1 MFAKLKQQKIFST
14 SLLVFTLSVCV
25 LIGTMVSTSV
35 AAKESQAAPDAT
47 PLVIPPATKVANEFT
62 ELAKRVEPSVVYI
75 RTDYTPKATAAS
87 TRRMPRNAPQP
98 NAPDAE
104 EGDEDQMDMLRRFF
118 GQGGQGGGAPMQPP
132 SKRQGSGSGFV
143 VDRAGYIITNDHVVN
158 KADHIFVKFPNQ
170 DTEFKARVIGTDKE
184 TDIAVLKI
192 STGKPLEP
200 IRIANSDGV
209 QVGDWA
215 VAIGAPFGLETSVT
229 VGIVSAKGRDINGA
243 QMFQRFIQTD
253 AAINPGNSGGPLLN
267 RNGEVIG
274 INTMI
279 ATETGTYNGIGFA
292 LPVNMA
298 AKVYNSIIEH
308 GRVVR
313 GSVGIRFAKQTKTE
327 TFKALG
333 LTGGVIVDS
342 VEPEGPAEKAGIR
355 KEDILLA
362 MNGKPFKDGDDLM
375 SRVSEASVGTAVKV
389 EGERIDAK
397 GDAKKMVFNVTI
409 EDRLK
414 VYAKDLRVS
423 GNREAP
429 MEEPVAAV
437 TSTAKFG
444 VGIVAI
450 PDGDRAEMSLD
461 DKRGVRVSKVEP
473 ESFADQIGI
482 QPNDVIVSINRTPV
496 YSIDDVRKVQ
506 SSLKTGDPVAFRVM
520 RNLGGRGRG
529 SWQGTYLSGSLPA
542 TE

>member
-1 MFAKLKQQKIFST
+1 MFAKLKQQKIFSS

-75 RTDYTPKATAAS
+75 RTDYTPKAATTA
-87 TRRMPRNAPQP
+87 RRMPRNAPS
-98 NAPDAE
+98 PDAE

-118 GQGGQGGGAPMQPP
+118 GGQGGQAMPQPP
-132 SKRQGSGSGFV
+132 SKRQASGSGFV
-143 VDRAGYIITNDHVVN
+143 VDRAGYIITNDHVVS
-158 KADHIFVKFPNQ
+158 KADHIYVKFPNQ
-170 DTEFKARVIGTDKE
+170 DTEYKAKVVGTDKE

-192 STGKPLEP
+192 SAGRPLEA

-243 QMFQRFIQTD
+243 AMFQRFIQTD

-274 INTMI
+274 VNTMI

-313 GSVGIRFAKQTKTE
+313 GSVGVSFAKQTKAE

-333 LTGGVIVDS
+333 LSGGVIVDF
-342 VEPEGPAEKAGIR
+342 VQPNGPAEKAGIR
-355 KEDILLA
+355 KEDILLS

-375 SRVSEASVGTAVKV
+375 ARVAEAPVGTTVKV
-389 EGERIDAK
+389 EGERMDAK
-397 GDAKKMVFNVTI
+397 GDSKKMAFNVTI

-414 VYAKDLRVS
+414 VYRDDPRVAGS
-423 GNREAP
+423 REVP
-429 MEEPVAAV
+429 DEPVSNA
-437 TSTAKFG
+437 TPTAKFG

-450 PDGDRAEMSLD
+450 PEGDRAEMKLD
-461 DKRGVRVSKVEP
+461 DKRGVRVSKVEA
-473 ESFADQIGI
+473 ESFAEQIGI
-482 QPNDVIVSINRTPV
+482 QTGDVIVSINRTPV

-506 SSLKTGDPVAFRVM
+506 STLKTGDAVAFRVL
-520 RNLGGRGRG
+520 RNLQGRGLG
-529 SWQGTYLSGSLPA
+529 AGNWQGIYLSGSLPA

>member
-1 MFAKLKQQKIFST
+1 
-14 SLLVFTLSVCV
+14 
-25 LIGTMVSTSV
+25 
-35 AAKESQAAPDAT
+35 
-47 PLVIPPATKVANEFT
+47 
-62 ELAKRVEPSVVYI
+62 
-75 RTDYTPKATAAS
+75 
-87 TRRMPRNAPQP
+87 
-98 NAPDAE
+98 
-104 EGDEDQMDMLRRFF
+104 
-118 GQGGQGGGAPMQPP
+118 
-132 SKRQGSGSGFV
+132 
-143 VDRAGYIITNDHVVN
+143 
-158 KADHIFVKFPNQ
+158 
-170 DTEFKARVIGTDKE
+170 
-184 TDIAVLKI
+184 
-192 STGKPLEP
+192 
-200 IRIANSDGV
+200 
-209 QVGDWA
+209 
-215 VAIGAPFGLETSVT
+215 
-229 VGIVSAKGRDINGA
+229 
-243 QMFQRFIQTD
+243 MFQRFIQTD

-342 VEPEGPAEKAGIR
+342 VEPGGPAEKAGIR
-355 KEDILLA
+355 KEDILLS

-375 SRVSEASVGTAVKV
+375 SRVSEASVGSTAKV
-389 EGERIDAK
+389 EGERMDAK
-397 GDAKKMVFNVTI
+397 GDPKRMTFSITI

-414 VYAKDLRVS
+414 VYAKDLRVA
-423 GNREAP
+423 GGRELTD
-429 MEEPVAAV
+429 EPTTVSS

-450 PDGDRAEMSLD
+450 PETDRAEMNLD
-461 DKRGVRVSKVEP
+461 DKRGVRVSKVET
-473 ESFADQIGI
+473 ESFAEQIGV

-496 YSIDDVRKVQ
+496 YTIDDVRKVQ

-529 SWQGTYLSGSLPA
+529 EWQGIYLSGSLPA
-542 TE
+542 VE

>member
-14 SLLVFTLSVCV
+14 SLLVFTLSICV
-25 LIGTMVSTSV
+25 LIGTLVSTSV

-47 PLVIPPATKVANEFT
+47 PLVIPAAAKVSNEFT

-75 RTDYTPKATAAS
+75 RTDYTPKATAAAS
-87 TRRMPRNAPQP
+87 PRRMPRNAP
-98 NAPDAE
+98 APDAE

-118 GQGGQGGGAPMQPP
+118 GQGGGGQGGGLPMQPP

-143 VDRAGYIITNDHVVN
+143 VDRAGYIMTNDHVVN
-158 KADHIFVKFPNQ
+158 KADHIYVKFPNQ
-170 DTEFKARVIGTDKE
+170 ETEYKARVIGTDKE

-298 AKVYNSIIEH
+298 AKVYNQIIEH

-313 GSVGIRFAKQTKTE
+313 GSVGVSFAKQTKAE

-333 LTGGVIVDS
+333 LSGGVIVDL
-342 VEPEGPAEKAGIR
+342 VQPGGPAEKAGIQ
-355 KEDILLA
+355 KEDILLS
-362 MNGKPFKDGDDLM
+362 MNGRPFKDGDDLM
-375 SRVSEASVGTAVKV
+375 ARVAEAPVGTAVKV
-389 EGERIDAK
+389 EGERMDAK
-397 GDAKKMVFNVTI
+397 GDGKKVSFNVVI

-414 VYAKDLRVS
+414 VYRNDPRVP
-423 GNREAP
+423 GGRD
-429 MEEPVAAV
+429 MIEEPVAVVA
-437 TSTAKFG
+437 TPTAKFG

-450 PDGDRAEMSLD
+450 PEADRVEMKLD
-461 DKRGVRVSKVEP
+461 DKRGVRVSKVES
-473 ESFADQIGI
+473 ESFAEQIGVQVSDI
-482 QPNDVIVSINRTPV
+482 IVSINRTPV
-496 YSIDDVRKVQ
+496 YSIDDVRRVQ
-506 SSLKTGDPVAFRVM
+506 SNLKTGDPVAFRVL
-520 RNLGGRGRG
+520 RGSPGR
-529 SWQGTYLSGSLPA
+529 SWQGIYLSGSLPA

>member
-25 LIGTMVSTSV
+25 LIGTMVSTTV

-47 PLVIPPATKVANEFT
+47 PLVIPPSTKVSNEFT

-75 RTDYTPKATAAS
+75 RTDYTPKVANTSRRLPRATPS
-87 TRRMPRNAPQP
+87 
-98 NAPDAE
+98 PDGE
-104 EGDEDQMDMLRRFF
+104 DGDEDQMDMLRRFF
-118 GQGGQGGGAPMQPP
+118 GGQGGQAMPQPP
-132 SKRQGSGSGFV
+132 SRRMGSGSGFV
-143 VDRAGYIITNDHVVN
+143 VDRAGYIMTNDHVVN
-158 KADHIFVKFPNQ
+158 KADHIYVKFPNQ
-170 DTEFKARVIGTDKE
+170 ETEYKAKVIGTDKE

-192 STGKPLEP
+192 NAGRPLEP

-243 QMFQRFIQTD
+243 AMFQRFIQTD

-274 INTMI
+274 VNTMI

-313 GSVGIRFAKQTKTE
+313 GSVGVSFAKQTKAE

-333 LTGGVIVDS
+333 LSGGVIVDS
-342 VEPEGPAEKAGIR
+342 VQAGGPAEKAGIR

-375 SRVSEASVGTAVKV
+375 ARVAEAPVGTTVKID
-389 EGERIDAK
+389 GERMDAK
-397 GDAKKMVFNVTI
+397 GDGKKMTFNVTI

-414 VYAKDLRVS
+414 VYAGDPRVVGS
-423 GNREAP
+423 REVP
-429 MEEPVAAV
+429 EEPVAVA
-437 TSTAKFG
+437 TPTAKFG

-450 PDGDRAEMSLD
+450 PEADRAEMKLD

-473 ESFADQIGI
+473 DSFAEQIGI
-482 QPNDVIVSINRTPV
+482 QAGDVIVSINRTPV
-496 YSIDDVRKVQ
+496 YSIDDVRRVQ
-506 SSLKTGDPVAFRVM
+506 SGLKTGDPVAFRVL
-520 RNLGGRGRG
+520 RNSLGARARGG
-529 SWQGTYLSGSLPA
+529 DSWQGIYLSGSLPA

>member
-14 SLLVFTLSVCV
+14 SLLVFTLSICV
-25 LIGTMVSTSV
+25 LIGTLVSTSV

-47 PLVIPPATKVANEFT
+47 PLVIPAATKVSNEFT

-75 RTDYTPKATAAS
+75 RTDYTPKATASAS
-87 TRRMPRNAPQP
+87 PRRMPRNAP
-98 NAPDAE
+98 APDAE

-118 GQGGQGGGAPMQPP
+118 GQGGGGQRGGLPMQPP

-143 VDRAGYIITNDHVVN
+143 VDRAGYIMTNDHVVN
-158 KADHIFVKFPNQ
+158 KADHIYVKFPNQ
-170 DTEFKARVIGTDKE
+170 ETEYKARVIGTDKE

-298 AKVYNSIIEH
+298 AKVYNQIIEH

-313 GSVGIRFAKQTKTE
+313 GSVGVSFAKQTKAE

-333 LTGGVIVDS
+333 LSGGVIVDL
-342 VEPEGPAEKAGIR
+342 VQPGGPAEKAGIQ
-355 KEDILLA
+355 KEDILLS

-375 SRVSEASVGTAVKV
+375 ARVAEAPVGTAVKV
-389 EGERIDAK
+389 EGERMDAK
-397 GDAKKMVFNVTI
+397 GDGKKVSFNVVI

-414 VYAKDLRVS
+414 VYRNDPRVP
-423 GNREAP
+423 GGRD
-429 MEEPVAAV
+429 MIEEPVAVA
-437 TSTAKFG
+437 TPTAKFG

-450 PDGDRAEMSLD
+450 PDADRAEMKLD
-461 DKRGVRVSKVEP
+461 DKRGVRVSKVES
-473 ESFADQIGI
+473 ESFAEQIGV
-482 QPNDVIVSINRTPV
+482 QVSDVIVSINRTPV
-496 YSIDDVRKVQ
+496 YSIDDVRRVQ
-506 SSLKTGDPVAFRVM
+506 SNLKTGDPVAFRVL
-520 RNLGGRGRG
+520 RATPGR
-529 SWQGTYLSGSLPA
+529 SWQGIYLSGSLPA

>member
-1 MFAKLKQQKIFST
+1 MFAKLKQQKIFTT
-14 SLLVFTLSVCV
+14 SLFVFALSLCILAGTL
-25 LIGTMVSTSV
+25 VSTTV
-35 AAKESQAAPDAT
+35 AAKETQAAPDAT
-47 PLVIPPATKVANEFT
+47 PLVIPPMSRVANEFT

-75 RTDYTPKATAAS
+75 RTDYTPKTTTAS
-87 TRRMPRNAPQP
+87 RRLPRNSP
-98 NAPDAE
+98 APDAE

-118 GQGGQGGGAPMQPP
+118 GGQGGQGMPQPP
-132 SKRQGSGSGFV
+132 SKRLGSGSGFV

-170 DTEFKARVIGTDKE
+170 DTEYKAKVIGTDKE

-192 STGKPLEP
+192 SAGRPLEP

-243 QMFQRFIQTD
+243 AMFQRFIQTD

-274 INTMI
+274 VNTMI

-298 AKVYNSIIEH
+298 AKVYNNIIQH

-313 GSVGIRFAKQTKTE
+313 GSVGVSFAKQTKAE

-333 LTGGVIVDS
+333 LSGGVIVDF
-342 VEPEGPAEKAGIR
+342 VQPGGPAEKAGIR
-355 KEDILLA
+355 KEDILLS

-375 SRVSEASVGTAVKV
+375 ARVAEAPVGATVKV
-389 EGERIDAK
+389 EGERMDAK
-397 GDAKKMVFNVTI
+397 GDGKRMTFDVTI

-414 VYAKDLRVS
+414 VYRDDPRVA
-423 GNREAP
+423 GAREMP
-429 MEEPVAAV
+429 EEPAATA

-450 PDGDRAEMSLD
+450 PEADRAEMQLD
-461 DKRGVRVSKVEP
+461 DKRGVRVSKVEA
-473 ESFADQIGI
+473 ESFAEQIGI
-482 QPNDVIVSINRTPV
+482 VAGDVIVSINRTPV

-506 SSLKTGDPVAFRVM
+506 ATLKTGDPVAFRVL
-520 RNLGGRGRG
+520 RNLPGPRGRTG
-529 SWQGTYLSGSLPA
+529 GNWQGIYLSGSLPA

>member
-14 SLLVFTLSVCV
+14 SLLVFTLSICV
-25 LIGTMVSTSV
+25 LIGTLVSTSV

-47 PLVIPPATKVANEFT
+47 PLVIPAATKVSNEFT

-75 RTDYTPKATAAS
+75 RTDYTPKATTSANP
-87 TRRMPRNAPQP
+87 RRMPRNAP
-98 NAPDAE
+98 APDAE

-118 GQGGQGGGAPMQPP
+118 GQGGGPGGPGGMPMQPP
-132 SKRQGSGSGFV
+132 LKRQSSGSGFV
-143 VDRAGYIITNDHVVN
+143 VDRAGYIMTNDHVVN
-158 KADHIFVKFPNQ
+158 KADHIYVKFPNQ
-170 DTEFKARVIGTDKE
+170 ETEYKARVIGTDKE

-253 AAINPGNSGGPLLN
+253 AAINPGNSGGPLQK
-267 RNGEVIG
+267 RNGEVLG
-274 INTMI
+274 LNTMI

-298 AKVYNSIIEH
+298 AKVYNQIIEH

-313 GSVGIRFAKQTKTE
+313 GSVGVSFAKQTKAE

-333 LTGGVIVDS
+333 LPGGVIVDF
-342 VEPEGPAEKAGIR
+342 VQPGGPAEKAGIL
-355 KEDILLA
+355 KEDILLS

-375 SRVSEASVGTAVKV
+375 ARVAEAPVGTAVKV
-389 EGERIDAK
+389 EGERMDAK
-397 GDAKKMVFNVTI
+397 GDGKKMAFSVVI

-414 VYAKDLRVS
+414 VYRNDPRVPVS
-423 GNREAP
+423 RDSI
-429 MEEPVAAV
+429 EEPVSVV
-437 TSTAKFG
+437 TPTAKFG

-450 PDGDRAEMSLD
+450 AEADRAGMKLD
-461 DKRGVRVSKVEP
+461 DKRGVRVSKVEA
-473 ESFADQIGI
+473 ESFAEQIGV
-482 QPNDVIVSINRTPV
+482 QVSDVIVSINRTPV

-506 SSLKTGDPVAFRVM
+506 SNLKTGDPVAFRVL
-520 RNLGGRGRG
+520 RGSPGR
-529 SWQGTYLSGSLPA
+529 SWQGIYLSGSLPA

>member
-14 SLLVFTLSVCV
+14 SLLVFTLSVGV
-25 LIGTMVSTSV
+25 LIGTLVSTSV

-75 RTDYTPKATAAS
+75 RTDYTPKAITS
-87 TRRMPRNAPQP
+87 SRRLPRNAPL
-98 NAPDAE
+98 PDAE

-118 GQGGQGGGAPMQPP
+118 GQGGGQGMPMQPP

-170 DTEFKARVIGTDKE
+170 DTEYKAKVVGTDKE

-192 STGKPLEP
+192 SAGKPLEP

-313 GSVGIRFAKQTKTE
+313 GSVGVSFAKQTKTE

-333 LTGGVIVDS
+333 LSGGVIVDS
-342 VEPEGPAEKAGIR
+342 VQPGGPAEKAGIR
-355 KEDILLA
+355 KEDILLS

-375 SRVSEASVGTAVKV
+375 SRVSEAPVGGTVKI
-389 EGERIDAK
+389 EGERMDAK
-397 GDAKKMVFNVTI
+397 GDSKKMAFNVTI

-414 VYAKDLRVS
+414 VYAKDARVT
-423 GNREAP
+423 GGRELP
-429 MEEPVAAV
+429 EEPTTVSS

-450 PDGDRAEMSLD
+450 PEADRAEMQLD

-473 ESFADQIGI
+473 ESFAEQIGVL
-482 QPNDVIVSINRTPV
+482 PNDVIVSINRTPV

-506 SSLKTGDPVAFRVM
+506 GSLKTGDPVAFRIM
-520 RNLGGRGRG
+520 RSLGRGG
-529 SWQGTYLSGSLPA
+529 AWQGLYLSGSLPA

>member
-14 SLLVFTLSVCV
+14 SLLVFTLSICV
-25 LIGTMVSTSV
+25 LIGTLVSTSV

-47 PLVIPPATKVANEFT
+47 PLVIPAATKVSNEFT

-75 RTDYTPKATAAS
+75 RTDYTPKANTAAAP
-87 TRRMPRNAPQP
+87 RRMPRNAP
-98 NAPDAE
+98 APDAE

-118 GQGGQGGGAPMQPP
+118 GQGGGQGGPGGGLIQPP
-132 SKRQGSGSGFV
+132 SKRLGSGSGFV
-143 VDRAGYIITNDHVVN
+143 VDRAGYIMTNDHVVN
-158 KADHIFVKFPNQ
+158 KADHIYVKFPNQ
-170 DTEFKARVIGTDKE
+170 ETEYKARVIGTDKE
-184 TDIAVLKI
+184 TDIAILKI

-298 AKVYNSIIEH
+298 AKVYNQIIEH

-313 GSVGIRFAKQTKTE
+313 GSVGVPFGK
-327 TFKALG
+327 LG
-333 LTGGVIVDS
+333 
-342 VEPEGPAEKAGIR
+342 
-355 KEDILLA
+355 
-362 MNGKPFKDGDDLM
+362 
-375 SRVSEASVGTAVKV
+375 
-389 EGERIDAK
+389 
-397 GDAKKMVFNVTI
+397 
-409 EDRLK
+409 
-414 VYAKDLRVS
+414 
-423 GNREAP
+423 
-429 MEEPVAAV
+429 
-437 TSTAKFG
+437 
-444 VGIVAI
+444 
-450 PDGDRAEMSLD
+450 
-461 DKRGVRVSKVEP
+461 
-473 ESFADQIGI
+473 
-482 QPNDVIVSINRTPV
+482 
-496 YSIDDVRKVQ
+496 
-506 SSLKTGDPVAFRVM
+506 
-520 RNLGGRGRG
+520 
-529 SWQGTYLSGSLPA
+529 
-542 TE
+542 

>member
-14 SLLVFTLSVCV
+14 SLLVFTLSVAV

-62 ELAKRVEPSVVYI
+62 EIAKRVEPSVVYI
-75 RTDYTPKATAAS
+75 RTDYTPKAAAATS
-87 TRRMPRNAPQP
+87 RRMPRNAP
-98 NAPDAE
+98 APDAE

-118 GQGGQGGGAPMQPP
+118 GQGGGGQGMPMPPP

-170 DTEFKARVIGTDKE
+170 DTEFKAKVIGTDKE

-192 STGKPLEP
+192 STGRPLEP

-342 VEPEGPAEKAGIR
+342 VEPGGPAEKAGIR
-355 KEDILLA
+355 REDILLS
-362 MNGKPFKDGDDLM
+362 MNGKAFKDGDDLM
-375 SRVSEASVGTAVKV
+375 SRVSEASVGSTAKV
-389 EGERIDAK
+389 EGERMDAK
-397 GDAKKMVFNVTI
+397 GDPKRMTFSITI

-414 VYAKDLRVS
+414 VYAKDLRVA
-423 GNREAP
+423 GGRDLTD
-429 MEEPVAAV
+429 EPTVAS

-450 PDGDRAEMSLD
+450 PEADRTEMNLD
-461 DKRGVRVSKVEP
+461 DKRGVRVSKVET
-473 ESFADQIGI
+473 ESFAEQIGI

-520 RNLGGRGRG
+520 RNLGRGR
-529 SWQGTYLSGSLPA
+529 SEWQGIYLSGSLPA
-542 TE
+542 VE

>member
-14 SLLVFTLSVCV
+14 SLLVFTLSVAV

-35 AAKESQAAPDAT
+35 SAKESQAAPDAT

-75 RTDYTPKATAAS
+75 RTDYTPKAS
-87 TRRMPRNAPQP
+87 TTSRRMPRNAP
-98 NAPDAE
+98 APDAE

-118 GQGGQGGGAPMQPP
+118 GQGGGGQGMPMPPP

-170 DTEFKARVIGTDKE
+170 DTEYKAKVIGTDKE

-342 VEPEGPAEKAGIR
+342 VEPGGPAEKAGIR
-355 KEDILLA
+355 KEDILLS

-375 SRVSEASVGTAVKV
+375 SRVSEASVGSTAKV
-389 EGERIDAK
+389 EGERMDAK
-397 GDAKKMVFNVTI
+397 GDPKRMTFSITI

-414 VYAKDLRVS
+414 VYAKDLRVA
-423 GNREAP
+423 GGRELTD
-429 MEEPVAAV
+429 EPTTVSS

-450 PDGDRAEMSLD
+450 PETDRAEMNLD
-461 DKRGVRVSKVEP
+461 DKRGVRVSKVET
-473 ESFADQIGI
+473 ESFAEQIGI
-482 QPNDVIVSINRTPV
+482 QPNDVIVSVNRTPV
-496 YSIDDVRKVQ
+496 YTIDDVRKVQ
-506 SSLKTGDPVAFRVM
+506 SSLKTGDAVAFRVM
-520 RNLGGRGRG
+520 RNLGGRSRG
-529 SWQGTYLSGSLPA
+529 EWQGIYLSGSLPA
-542 TE
+542 VE

>member
-14 SLLVFTLSVCV
+14 SLLVFTVSVCI
-25 LIGTMVSTSV
+25 LIGTLVSTSV
-35 AAKESQAAPDAT
+35 SAKEAQTAPDAT
-47 PLVIPPATKVANEFT
+47 PLVIPPMAKVSNEFT

-75 RTDYTPKATAAS
+75 RTDYTPKAATTS
-87 TRRMPRNAPQP
+87 RRMPRNQ
-98 NAPDAE
+98 APDGE
-104 EGDEDQMDMLRRFF
+104 EGGDEDQMDMLRRFF
-118 GQGGQGGGAPMQPP
+118 GGQGAPQVQPP
-132 SKRQGSGSGFV
+132 SRRMGSGSGFV

-158 KADHIFVKFPNQ
+158 KADHIYVKFPNQ
-170 DTEFKARVIGTDKE
+170 DTEYKAKVIGTDKE

-192 STGKPLEP
+192 NAGRPLEP

-243 QMFQRFIQTD
+243 AMFQRFIQTD

-274 INTMI
+274 VNTMI

-298 AKVYNSIIEH
+298 AKVYNNIIEH

-313 GSVGIRFAKQTKTE
+313 GSVGITFPKQMKSE

-333 LTGGVIVDS
+333 LSGGVIVDS
-342 VEPEGPAEKAGIR
+342 VEPGGPAEKAGIR
-355 KEDILLA
+355 AEDILVS

-375 SRVSEASVGTAVKV
+375 ARVAEAAVGTTVKV
-389 EGERIDAK
+389 EGQRLDNK
-397 GDAKKMVFNVTI
+397 GDAKHLTFNVTI

-414 VYAKDLRVS
+414 VYAKNPRVV
-423 GNREAP
+423 GATELP
-429 MEEPVAAV
+429 EEPVVAGS

-444 VGIVAI
+444 VGIAAI
-450 PDGDRAEMSLD
+450 PDADRAEMNLD
-461 DKRGVRVSKVEP
+461 DKRGVRVSKVETD
-473 ESFADQIGI
+473 SFAESIGVM
-482 QPNDVIVSINRTPV
+482 PGDVIVSINRTPV
-496 YSIDDVRKVQ
+496 YSIEDVRKVQ
-506 SSLKTGDPVAFRVM
+506 ATLKTGDPVAFRIL
-520 RNLGGRGRG
+520 RNLQGARGRTG
-529 SWQGTYLSGSLPA
+529 NWQGLYLSGSLPA
-542 TE
+542 AE

>member
-14 SLLVFTLSVCV
+14 SLLVFTLSICV
-25 LIGTMVSTSV
+25 LIGTLVSTSV

-75 RTDYTPKATAAS
+75 RTDYTPKAVTAS
-87 TRRMPRNAPQP
+87 RRMPRNAP
-98 NAPDAE
+98 APDAE

-118 GQGGQGGGAPMQPP
+118 GQRGEGAPGGGAMQPP
-132 SKRQGSGSGFV
+132 SKRQASGSGFV
-143 VDRAGYIITNDHVVN
+143 IDRAGYIMTNDHVVS
-158 KADHIFVKFPNQ
+158 KADHIYVKFPNQ
-170 DTEFKARVIGTDKE
+170 ETEYKARVIGTDKE
-184 TDIAVLKI
+184 TDIAILKI
-192 STGKPLEP
+192 SAGHPLEP

-298 AKVYNSIIEH
+298 AKVYNQIIEN

-313 GSVGIRFAKQTKTE
+313 GSVGVSFAKQTKAE

-333 LTGGVIVDS
+333 LPGGVIVDF
-342 VEPEGPAEKAGIR
+342 VQPGGPAEKAGIH
-355 KEDILLA
+355 KEDILLS

-375 SRVSEASVGTAVKV
+375 ARVAEAPVGTAVKV
-389 EGERIDAK
+389 EGERMDSK
-397 GDAKKMVFNVTI
+397 GDGKKVAFNVVI

-414 VYAKDLRVS
+414 VYRNDPRVPADRDL
-423 GNREAP
+423 P
-429 MEEPVAAV
+429 EEPVAV
-437 TSTAKFG
+437 STPTAKFG

-450 PDGDRAEMSLD
+450 PAADRSEMKLD
-461 DKRGVRVSKVEP
+461 DKRGVRVSKVEG
-473 ESFADQIGI
+473 ESFAEQIGM
-482 QPNDVIVSINRTPV
+482 QVSDVIVSINRTPV
-496 YSIDDVRKVQ
+496 YSIDDVRRVQ
-506 SSLKTGDPVAFRVM
+506 SSLKTGDAVAFRVL
-520 RNLGGRGRG
+520 RNLQGPRGRD
-529 SWQGTYLSGSLPA
+529 WQGIYLSGSLPP